1 MVVSGS
7 RPSRGRSVVV
17 WITAPSRPIP
27 VAAAASATQKFP
39 VVRNTVLPRYAP
51 SMKSSPWAK
60 LTTSMIPKI
69 SVRPEATRARIIP
82 VTIPL
87 MTWIRS
93 RSNGIVTLH
102 SQVLVDDRVV
112 PPEVRRGR
120 VVAHH
125 PFLHDVHAA
134 RDLEGQSHVLLDEQ
148 DRHPVA
154 VEDVDDLVDL
164 GDHAGHQTLGRL
176 VEEDDLGLEHH
187 RPRDREHLLLA
198 ARERATRLV
207 APLPQHREPP
217 VDLLEQGVASRRLH
231 AGPVEPGSE
240 VLEDAQK
247 PKDATVLRHVGD
259 AEPGQVVRDRK
270 STRLNSSHSQISY
283 AVFCLKKKKNNTNI
297 T

>member
-27 VAAAASATQKFP
+27 ITAAPSASQKFP

-82 VTIPL
+82 VTMPL

-125 PFLHDVHAA
+125 PFLHDVHTA

-207 APLPQHREPP
+207 APLPQHREAP
-217 VDLLEQGVASRRLH
+217 VDLREQGVAKVYGSFPVRSEEHTSELQSRQYLVCRLL
-231 AGPVEPGSE
+231 
-240 VLEDAQK
+240 LEK
-247 PKDATVLRHVGD
+247 K
-259 AEPGQVVRDRK
+259 K
-270 STRLNSSHSQISY
+270 TRLSRHRLGNFRYQQISY
-283 AVFCLKKKKNNTNI
+283 VLLAHSLES
-297 T
+297 